1 MKMPTSGLP
10 FSIRFTDFCPWSFAF
25 GSRAPDDIDPKTY
38 FTRICAAI
46 PTTPGLSAVIEAAQR
61 WWKLEAERRARFLHA
76 YNTAP
81 ATVKFGFKPED
92 RVHEHKRAEFF
103 RRLKDYKQPIAFAE
117 RPQTPD
123 FAPRQSAHNLERQE
137 LAQRALIAR
146 RALALNPHPKVVR
159 AA

>member
-10 FSIRFTDFCPWSFAF
+10 FSIRFTDFCPWFFAF
-25 GSRAPDDIDPKTY
+25 GSRAPTNISPKDY
-38 FTRICAAI
+38 FEAICAAI

-61 WWKLEAERRARFLHA
+61 WWKTEAERRARFLNA
-76 YNTAP
+76 YNAAP
-81 ATVKFGFKPED
+81 ATVKFGFTPED

-103 RRLKDYKQPIAFAE
+103 RRLKEYRQPVAFAE

-123 FAPRQSAHNLERQE
+123 FAPRQSARNLERQE

-146 RALALNPHPKVVR
+146 RALALNPHPRVVR
-159 AA
+159 A

>member
-1 MKMPTSGLP
+1 MPVS
-10 FSIRFTDFCPWSFAF
+10 SRVTDVCPWSFAV
-25 GSRAPDDIDPKTY
+25 GSRAPENISPKDY
-38 FTRICAAI
+38 FTQICAAS
-46 PTTPGLSAVIEAAQR
+46 PTTPGLNSIIDAAQR

-81 ATVKFGFKPED
+81 ATVKFGFTPED

-103 RRLKDYKQPIAFAE
+103 RQLKAYKQPIAFAE

-146 RALALNPHPKVVR
+146 RALALHPAPTVVR
-159 AA
+159 A

>member
-10 FSIRFTDFCPWSFAF
+10 FSIRFTDFCPWFFAF
-25 GSRAPDDIDPKTY
+25 GSRAPANISPKDY
-38 FTRICAAI
+38 FEAICAAI

-61 WWKLEAERRARFLHA
+61 WWKTEAERRARFLDA
-76 YNTAP
+76 YNAAP
-81 ATVKFGFKPED
+81 ATVKFGFTPED

-103 RRLKDYKQPIAFAE
+103 RRLKEYRQPVAFAE

-123 FAPRQSAHNLERQE
+123 FAPRQSARNLERQE

-146 RALALNPHPKVVR
+146 RALALNPHPRVVR
-159 AA
+159 A